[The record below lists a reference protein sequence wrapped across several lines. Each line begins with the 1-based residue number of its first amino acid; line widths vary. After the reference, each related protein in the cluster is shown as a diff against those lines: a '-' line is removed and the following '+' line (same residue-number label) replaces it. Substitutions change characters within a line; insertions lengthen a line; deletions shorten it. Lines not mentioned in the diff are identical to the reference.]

1 MGKDIKSFPLPEI
14 DIQHDT
20 SDNIPREIIEEFSVE
35 VDIEDTSLHE
45 YLNNEQK
52 MAYEKILSA
61 TNSNIGGL
69 FFVDGPGGT
78 GKTFLYRA
86 LLATMRSQG
95 KIALATASSG
105 VAASIMPGGRTAHSR
120 FKIPLR
126 IDNRSICGFTKQS
139 GTAKLLQAATLII
152 WDEASMTKRQAVEAL
167 DKSMRDIMDRPNLP
181 FGGKTVVFGGD
192 FRQVLPVVRKGSRA
206 QIVDTS
212 LRRSELW
219 NCMQH
224 LKLVQN
230 MRAQN
235 DPWFAEFLLRVGNG
249 TEETN

>member
-14 DIQHDT
+14 DKQHIT
-20 SDNIPREIIEEFSVE
+20 SDIIPREIIKESSIE
-35 VDIEDTSLHE
+35 VDPEDASLHE

-52 MAYEKILSA
+52 IAYKKILSA
-61 TNSNIGGL
+61 TKSKMGGL
-69 FFVDGPGGT
+69 FFVDGPRGT

-86 LLATMRSQG
+86 LLANVRSQG
-95 KIALATASSG
+95 KIALVTASSG
-105 VAASIMPGGRTAHSR
+105 VAASIMPGGRIAHSR

-126 IDNRSICGFTKQS
+126 IDNGSICGFTKQS
-139 GTAKLLQAATLII
+139 GIAKLLQAATLII

-167 DKSMRDIMDRPNLP
+167 DKSMREIMDKPELP

-212 LRRSELW
+212 YVDLSY
-219 NCMQH
+219 
-224 LKLVQN
+224 
-230 MRAQN
+230 
-235 DPWFAEFLLRVGNG
+235 G
-249 TEETN
+249 TTCSI